1 MEGCLA
7 GATAFADA
15 ESGSPTARGVEDIG
29 VVDEVAL
36 ADDWTDEAFGETP
49 EHTVVPLK
57 HQRSNSLTLTPPFTP
72 RSFHP
77 FRKGERSSLGHK
89 INDKFAGAKRFM
101 DITINELH
109 KDKAA
114 REKACVELLCS
125 LDECYDWL
133 DKTMR
138 GDGVHRDG
146 TKERRDGLRE
156 RREKRVLRVCQSAP
170 VTQKLGPTPAASCP
184 FSGRQHSYRS
194 STPRRVPP
202 RAPLQPLP
210 PTTTTHE

>member
-1 MEGCLA
+1 VPGFSTMEGCLA
-7 GATAFADA
+7 GATAFAEV

-138 GDGVHRDG
+138 GNGVRPDGN
-146 TKERRDGLRE
+146 KERRE
-156 RREKRVLRVCQSAP
+156 RR
-170 VTQKLGPTPAASCP
+170 
-184 FSGRQHSYRS
+184 
-194 STPRRVPP
+194 
-202 RAPLQPLP
+202 RAPRGFREAS
-210 PTTTTHE
+210 T

>member
-138 GDGVHRDG
+138 GDGVRPDG
-146 TKERRDGLRE
+146 NKERRDGVRE
-156 RREKRVLRVCQSAP
+156 TSSAATGVSRAVDLEKCR
-170 VTQKLGPTPAASCP
+170 
-184 FSGRQHSYRS
+184 
-194 STPRRVPP
+194 
-202 RAPLQPLP
+202 
-210 PTTTTHE
+210 

>member
-1 MEGCLA
+1 MKLAKCGLNIAMLHTESARQRAVPGFSKMEGCLA

-57 HQRSNSLTLTPPFTP
+57 HQRSNSLTLTPPFAP

-77 FRKGERSSLGHK
+77 FRKGERSALKEK

-138 GDGVHRDG
+138 GDGV
-146 TKERRDGLRE
+146 RRDGVREMSTGTTAFE
-156 RREKRVLRVCQSAP
+156 RRRPGKILEP
-170 VTQKLGPTPAASCP
+170 
-184 FSGRQHSYRS
+184 
-194 STPRRVPP
+194 ST
-202 RAPLQPLP
+202 
-210 PTTTTHE
+210 

>member
-77 FRKGERSSLGHK
+77 FRKGERSALKEK

-138 GDGVHRDG
+138 GDGVRPDG

-156 RREKRVLRVCQSAP
+156 MSTGKNSRAVDEYPK
-170 VTQKLGPTPAASCP
+170 KLPKPSWGASSSSSGPTW
-184 FSGRQHSYRS
+184 
-194 STPRRVPP
+194 
-202 RAPLQPLP
+202 
-210 PTTTTHE
+210 